1 MQLTARPTR
10 AREREIER
18 GGGRQEGLVTARHFG
33 TWQFPPRAH
42 DKNVKFAKG
51 QRRAWGCG
59 RVIAKVNSFWPNS
72 VSSPPSLSLSL
83 LLWQKV
89 KSLIVRSA

>member
-1 MQLTARPTR
+1 M
-10 AREREIER
+10 
-18 GGGRQEGLVTARHFG
+18 TARHFG

-51 QRRAWGCG
+51 QRRAWGGG

-72 VSSPPSLSLSL
+72 VSSPLSLPLSLSASRSGKKL
-83 LLWQKV
+83 KV
-89 KSLIVRSA
+89 